1 MADTPI
7 DRAENLTSIRLKV
20 PTGTVPVPPPGHL
33 QLHAPDY
40 DTLAVRRGDGSV
52 VEIGG
57 SSGPTDT
64 LVGSGGIITA
74 SAGQGWEGAGLSLLV
89 GAGESIYVSGPFVG
103 PGGEPLASDAV
114 MLVARSVAPDLPA
127 AGRVVLFVGD
137 DGTVRQLDEDGGTHV
152 RLKSGDNALLVLGT
166 AQVLLSNGAG
176 AGVSLDGTGVQLSG
190 GAGTVFVDAA
200 GVALDLGGGRCSI
213 AGLPTADPHV
223 ADALWIA
230 PLTRQLMVSA
240 G

>member
-74 SAGQGWEGAGLSLLV
+74 AAGNGPVNAGLSLLV
-89 GAGESIYVSGPFVG
+89 GAGLGIYASGPLIGASGALLGAQVATVPISSAELLALDTAPVVLVPAQGAGFVVEPLSLAFRFH
-103 PGGEPLASDAV
+103 PGGVAYSSAASLTLGTPATPDIVQPFGPSATDVLGGGINADRITPFAAPSAPHDGAAV
-114 MLVARSVAPDLPA
+114 ENQP
-127 AGRVVLFVGD
+127 
-137 DGTVRQLDEDGGTHV
+137 
-152 RLKSGDNALLVLGT
+152 LVLG
-166 AQVLLSNGAG
+166 SNGPITLG
-176 AGVSLDGTGVQLSG
+176 NGTL
-190 GAGTVFVDAA
+190 TVTTVYL
-200 GVALDLGGGRCSI
+200 VL
-213 AGLPTADPHV
+213 
-223 ADALWIA
+223 
-230 PLTRQLMVSA
+230 
-240 G
+240 